1 MAGVYVFS
9 RQFGFVYANPKVPKR
24 PQPAPAVSLQPVTF
38 NFIVNSTIEAGR
50 TPAQHHRM
58 NRKEEVL
65 QDVVIKFAG
74 DSGDGMQLTGSQ
86 FTNNTA
92 LMGIDLATF
101 PDFPAEIR
109 APQGTLPGV
118 SGYQLRFSSDQVF
131 TPGDECD
138 VLVAMNAAAL
148 KANLKGLKKGGKIIA
163 NTDGFD
169 TKNLR
174 LANYPESVNPLED
187 DSLAN
192 YTVIKMDVTKM
203 TREALKDFTMGTKEK
218 DRAKNMFVLGFLYW
232 MYNRNMESTLQF
244 FKDKFGKKPEIFESN
259 VKVLQAG
266 YHFGDTTE
274 TFTTTYRVEKAKMP
288 AGVYRS
294 VMGNQALAYGL
305 IAAARKSGLPLF
317 LGSYPITPASDIL
330 HELSRHKSF
339 GVRTFQAEDEIA
351 AITSA
356 IGAAYGGALG
366 VTTTSGPGMALK
378 AEAMGLAAMLEIPL
392 LICNI
397 QRGGPSTGLPTK
409 TEQSDLLQAYYGR
422 NGECPM
428 PVVSASTPSDC
439 FDAVYEAVRIAVQH
453 MTPVIFLSDG
463 YIANGAEPW
472 KFPKS
477 ADLAPIEVKFK
488 TELGPEE
495 TTFQPYLRDEKLVRP
510 WAIPGT
516 PGLEHRV
523 GGLEKQNITG
533 NVSYD
538 PENHQLMVK
547 IREEKVARIADHIA
561 PQTLDSGPEKGD
573 MLVLG
578 WGSTYGAIKSAAAE
592 LQKEGYAVSHAHL
605 RHLRPFPANLG
616 EILRSFKH
624 VLIPEINNGQL
635 IRIIRD
641 QYLVNAVG
649 YNKVMG
655 VPITRT
661 ELVMKIRELL
671 GSNN

>member
-1 MAGVYVFS
+1 
-9 RQFGFVYANPKVPKR
+9 
-24 PQPAPAVSLQPVTF
+24 
-38 NFIVNSTIEAGR
+38 
-50 TPAQHHRM
+50 M
-58 NRKEEVL
+58 NRKEETL
-65 QDVVIKFAG
+65 KDVVIKFAG

-148 KANLKGLKKGGKIIA
+148 KANLKNLKKGGKIIV
-163 NTDGFD
+163 NTEGFD

-174 LANYPESVNPLED
+174 LANYPEGVHPLED
-187 DSLAN
+187 HSLDN
-192 YTVIKMDVTKM
+192 YTVFPMDVTKM
-203 TREALKDFTMGTKEK
+203 TREALKDITLGTKEK

-232 MYNRNMESTLQF
+232 MYNREMDSTIKFLT
-244 FKDKFGKKPEIFESN
+244 DKFGKKPEILQSN
-259 VKVLQAG
+259 IKVLQAG

-274 TFTTTYRVEKAKMP
+274 TFTTTYKVEKARMEP
-288 AGVYRS
+288 GVYRS
-294 VMGNQALAYGL
+294 IMGNQALAYGL
-305 IAAARKSGLPLF
+305 VAASQKSGLPLF

-330 HELSRHKSF
+330 HELSKQKAF

-351 AITSA
+351 GITSA
-356 IGAAYGGALG
+356 IGAAYGGSLG

-378 AEAMGLAAMLEIPL
+378 AEAMGLAVMLEIPL
-392 LICNI
+392 IICDI

-477 ADLAPIEVKFK
+477 ADLQPIEVRFK
-488 TELGPEE
+488 TELGDSEDK
-495 TTFQPYLRDEKLVRP
+495 FQPYLRDEKLVRP

-516 PGLEHRV
+516 PGLEHRI
-523 GGLEKQNITG
+523 GGLEKQNVTG

-538 PENHQLMVK
+538 PENHQLMIK
-547 IREEKVARIADHIA
+547 IREEKVARIADHIPA
-561 PQTLDSGPEKGD
+561 QKLDSGPEKGD
-573 MLVLG
+573 LLVLG
-578 WGSTYGAIKSAAAE
+578 WGSTYGSIKSAVAE
-592 LQKEGYAVSHAHL
+592 LQQQGYAVSHAHL

-616 EILRSFKH
+616 ELMRNFKQ

-635 IRIIRD
+635 IKIIRD
-641 QYLVNAVG
+641 QFLLDAKG
-649 YNKVMG
+649 YHKIMG
-655 VPITRT
+655 VPITKT
-661 ELVMKIRELL
+661 ELVLKIRELL
-671 GSNN
+671 GGMN